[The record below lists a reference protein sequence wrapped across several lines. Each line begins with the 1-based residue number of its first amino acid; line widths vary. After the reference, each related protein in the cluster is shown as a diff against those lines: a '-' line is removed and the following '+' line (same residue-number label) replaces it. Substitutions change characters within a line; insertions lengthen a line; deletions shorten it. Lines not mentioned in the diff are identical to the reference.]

1 MTAIDGYGALALLAI
16 ALVFW
21 FIRTIPAYLVAGAVI
36 VALFGAISFGSLSWA
51 EASNWLVMTSGL
63 MLSVFGLL
71 IVRVM
76 LIRSVSLNLLGSMH
90 GQRKESFGEDIGA
103 RLGDMRKF
111 GLIETTGKD
120 NSLTAFGRFVGGVI
134 ALFYA
139 VFRIKT

>member
-21 FIRTIPAYLVAGAVI
+21 FIRTIPAYLIAGAVI
-36 VALFGAISFGSLSWA
+36 VALFGVITFGSLSWA
-51 EASNWLVMTSGL
+51 EASNWLVMTGGL

-134 ALFYA
+134 ALFYT

>member
-1 MTAIDGYGALALLAI
+1 MTAIDGYGALALLVLG
-16 ALVFW
+16 LVFW
-21 FIRTIPAYLVAGAVI
+21 FIRTIPAYLIAGGLIVI
-36 VALFGAISFGSLSWA
+36 AFAALTFNSLTWA

-63 MLSVFGLL
+63 ALSVFGLL

-90 GQRKESFGEDIGA
+90 GERKESFGEDIGA

-111 GLIETTGKD
+111 GLIETSGNA
-120 NSLTAFGRFVGGVI
+120 NSLTGFGRFVAGVI

>member
-36 VALFGAISFGSLSWA
+36 VALFGAITFGSLSWA

>member
-1 MTAIDGYGALALLAI
+1 MTAIDGYGAGALLAI

-21 FIRTIPAYLVAGAVI
+21 FIRTIPAYLAAGALI
-36 VALFGAISFGSLSWA
+36 VVAFGAITFGSLSWA

-120 NSLTAFGRFVGGVI
+120 NSLTSFGRFVGGVI

>member
-36 VALFGAISFGSLSWA
+36 VALFGALTFGSLSWA

>member
-1 MTAIDGYGALALLAI
+1 MTAIDGYGAAALLAI

-21 FIRTIPAYLVAGAVI
+21 FIRTIPAYLAAGALI
-36 VALFGAISFGSLSWA
+36 VAAFGAITFGSLSWA